1 MITTISGLRINS
13 FTAQTPSWESRLGL
27 SSRLGYSSRAALS
40 THSDSSRELNDNM
53 GSDFESGGAN
63 DSDREDCDVD
73 NTSSDSNSEVHN
85 VKKGIE
91 IEQCFQKFVEREQ
104 LEESDPWYCSR
115 CKEHRQAFKKFDLW
129 SAPDVLI
136 LHLKRFLYLPGT
148 YFVHRQK
155 IDELVHFP
163 IEGLD
168 LSPYVLGPT
177 SRDAPPIY
185 DLYAV
190 SEHSGG
196 LGGGHYTAVGKNLRD
211 GKWYSFND
219 SSVHATEARA
229 AVTARAYV
237 LFYKRRRGSLRWA
250 GATTD
255 AAGT

>member
-1 MITTISGLRINS
+1 MG
-13 FTAQTPSWESRLGL
+13 AQAEDRPVPDDAAPF
-27 SSRLGYSSRAALS
+27 AALPVAKCLTLEVPEDGAWEVDEAELGRADDHPSVAQAKDES
-40 THSDSSRELNDNM
+40 TQ
-53 GSDFESGGAN
+53 
-63 DSDREDCDVD
+63 
-73 NTSSDSNSEVHN
+73 